1 MFDACEQTP
10 EFRLIEMIAGTI
22 RSELGDE
29 VEVCPGL
36 HTPEEAEPL
45 NRVFRA
51 LVRRILE
58 PLAAPGQDFPSLVTW
73 ALRQLVVR
81 RLAAGGLNATQIRIL
96 LDLEPG
102 VPDDWLTFL
111 LLVPWAEVLY
121 WLRSAGQEPE

>member
-10 EFRLIEMIAGTI
+10 EFRMIEMIAGTI

-36 HTPEEAEPL
+36 QSPEEAEAL
-45 NRVFRA
+45 NRVFLA
-51 LVRRILE
+51 LARRIFE
-58 PLAAPGQDFPSLVTW
+58 PLAAPGQDLSSLVTW
-73 ALRQLVVR
+73 ALRQFVVR
-81 RLAAGGLNATQIRIL
+81 RLAAGGLNAIQIRVL

-111 LLVPWAEVLY
+111 ILVPWAEVLY
-121 WLRSAGQEPE
+121 WLRSADRDPE

>member
-1 MFDACEQTP
+1 MFDAYEETP

-51 LVRRILE
+51 LARRILE
-58 PLAAPGQDFPSLVTW
+58 PLVVPGQDFPSLVAW
-73 ALRQLVVR
+73 VLRQLVLR
-81 RLAAGGLNATQIRIL
+81 RLAAGGLNPTQIRVL

-111 LLVPWAEVLY
+111 LLVPWAEVVF
-121 WLRSAGQEPE
+121 WLKSAYREPE